1 MSKKILA
8 MPLENG
14 NLAEHFGHS
23 REFVFFKIEDSK
35 IVKEQRMEP
44 PPHAEGTIPKW
55 LVENGA
61 TDVLV
66 GGIGPKAVEIL
77 YNHGINVYVGVAV
90 DEAMNLTLDFIN
102 GDLKFGQNFC
112 HH

>member
-1 MSKKILA
+1 MSKKNLA
-8 MPLENG
+8 IPLDNN

-23 REFVFFKIEDSK
+23 REFAFFEIEESK
-35 IVKEQRMEP
+35 VVKEQHMEP
-44 PPHAEGTIPKW
+44 PPHAEGTIPRW

-61 TDVLV
+61 TDILV

-77 YNHGINVYVGVAV
+77 YNRGINVYVGVVV
-90 DEAMNLTLDFIN
+90 DEAVNLASDFIN